1 MDLIPRYE
9 GIYRAVVNNNKDPQN
24 LRRIKVVV
32 PQITGDQVT
41 DWIWPVLSTKRP
53 PKIGTGTWVMY
64 IGGNPDYPVWIGE
77 FGQAPQGVFSHGS
90 FYSTQ
95 DQTTSINTETI
106 VTYNN
111 TDISEGVTLSGSQIK
126 VDYDGTYNI
135 MFSIQF
141 HHLSGGGGGSSEN
154 VYVWF
159 KKNGVSI
166 PNSATYVTVDKG
178 KYNLMAVNL
187 FIPMKITDYVQL
199 AWSSNTSDM
208 RIEALPATSP
218 HPAVPSV
225 ILTVNQIA

>member
-1 MDLIPRYE
+1 MDLEPRYE
-9 GIYRAVVNNNKDPQN
+9 VIYRAVLKNNNDPKN

-32 PQITGDQVT
+32 PQITGDQTT
-41 DWIWPVLSTKRP
+41 DWIWPVISTKRP
-53 PKIGTGTWVMY
+53 PDIGTGTWVMY
-64 IGGNPDYPVWIGE
+64 IGGNPEYPVWIGE
-77 FGQAPQGVFSHGS
+77 FGESPQGMFGHGS

-95 DQTTSINTETI
+95 DQTTGLNTETI

-126 VDYDGTYNI
+126 VDYDGTYNFA
-135 MFSIQF
+135 FSIQF
-141 HHLSGGGGGSSEN
+141 YHPSGGGGGSSEN

-166 PNSATYVTVDKG
+166 PQSATYITVDKG
-178 KYNLMAVNL
+178 KYNLMALNL

-208 RIEALPATSP
+208 LIKAVPVASP
-218 HPAVPSV
+218 HPAGPSV

>member
-1 MDLIPRYE
+1 MDLVPRYE
-9 GIYRAVVNNNKDPQN
+9 GIYRAVVKNNNDPKN

-32 PQITGDQVT
+32 PQITGDQTT
-41 DWIWPVLSTKRP
+41 DWIWPVISTKRP
-53 PKIGTGTWVMY
+53 PDIGTGTWVMY
-64 IGGNPDYPVWIGE
+64 IGGNPEYPVWIGE
-77 FGQAPQGVFSHGS
+77 FGESPQGMFGHGS

-95 DQTTSINTETI
+95 TQTTGINTETI
-106 VTYNN
+106 LTYNN
-111 TDISEGVTLSGSQIK
+111 TDISEGVKLSGNQIK
-126 VDYDGTYNI
+126 VDYDGTYNV

-154 VYVWF
+154 VYAWF

-178 KYNLMAVNL
+178 SYNFMTVNL
-187 FIPMKITDYVQL
+187 FIPMKITDYVQI

-208 RIEALPATSP
+208 RVEALSAAAP
-218 HPAVPSV
+218 HPAIPSV